1 MNAVNNLLDKA
12 KKRCSYASD
21 LALAERI
28 GVSRQQVSQWRQG
41 KNPMSDDRVAQ
52 VAVIAKEPV
61 EYWMVTV
68 RAEQS
73 EGQAAKV
80 WSSLARRLATSAAA
94 LFVLLAA
101 NAIPGIGARDA
112 HAKDGA
118 AFRVAQVENAYYVN
132 DR

>member
-1 MNAVNNLLDKA
+1 
-12 KKRCSYASD
+12 
-21 LALAERI
+21 
-28 GVSRQQVSQWRQG
+28 
-41 KNPMSDDRVAQ
+41 MSDDRVAQ

-101 NAIPGIGARDA
+101 TTLPGIGARDA
-112 HAKDGA
+112 HAQDGA
-118 AFRVAQVENAYYVN
+118 AFRVNQASSAYYVN
-132 DR
+132 TACIRLTKTSVQTVPIPSIDTKALSLDVYRPGAVPS